1 MTAVLRL
8 IGPTSVSAAA
18 SRVVVIAEA
27 GVNHNGSLERALAMI
42 DAAAAAGADWVKFQ
56 TFQAGELASG
66 RAPKAAYQLAHT
78 DAAQSQLEMLSQL
91 QLSQSDHEA
100 LQAHAVHRQIGF
112 LSTPFD
118 LPSLRLLTQRLG
130 LQLLKVPSGEITN
143 GPFLLEVA
151 RTGRDIIVSTG
162 MSSLADVETALA
174 VLAFGY
180 TEGTVG
186 RAPGGEAFSNAYAS
200 ASGRRALQQKVRLLH
215 CTSEYPA
222 PFAEVNL
229 LAMDTLAAAF
239 GLPVGLP
246 TIPPARTSPG
256 RRGARCRLIE
266 KHFTLDRTLSGP
278 DHAASLEPPEL
289 ALMVRNIRDVE
300 RALGEGIKHPTES
313 EARNRAVARKHLVAT
328 RKITA
333 GEKFSR
339 DNVGAKR
346 AGAGLS
352 PMEYWSVLGRAA
364 ARDFEPDDPISI

>member
-1 MTAVLRL
+1 MST
-8 IGPTSVSAAA
+8 AA
-18 SRVVVIAEA
+18 SRVLVIAEA

-42 DAAAAAGADWVKFQ
+42 DAAAAAGADCVKFQ
-56 TFQAGELASG
+56 TFQASELASS
-66 RAPKAAYQLAHT
+66 RAPKAAYQLANT
-78 DAAQSQLEMLSQL
+78 DAAQSQVEMLSQL
-91 QLSQSDHEA
+91 QLSPSDHEA
-100 LQAHAVHRQIGF
+100 LQAHAAHRRVGF

-130 LQLLKVPSGEITN
+130 MQLLKVPSGEITN

-151 RTGRDIIVSTG
+151 RTGRDAIVSTG
-162 MSSLADVETALA
+162 MSSLGEVETALA

-180 TEGTVG
+180 TEQSAGC
-186 RAPGGEAFSNAYAS
+186 APGGEAFSKAYAS
-200 ASGRRALQQKVRLLH
+200 AAGHRALRQKVRLLH

-239 GLPVGLP
+239 GLPVGLSDH
-246 TIPPARTSPG
+246 TPG
-256 RRGARCRLIE
+256 THIALAAVARGACVIE
-266 KHFTLDRTLSGP
+266 KHFTLDRALPGP
-278 DHAASLEPPEL
+278 DHTASLEPPEL

-300 RALGEGIKHPTES
+300 SALGEGIKHPTAS

-333 GEKFSR
+333 GESFSR

-352 PMEYWSVLGRAA
+352 PMEYWSVLGQSA
-364 ARDFEPDDPISI
+364 ARDFEPDEPISV

>member
-1 MTAVLRL
+1 M
-8 IGPTSVSAAA
+8 SAAA

-239 GLPVGLP
+239 GLPVGLSDH
-246 TIPPARTSPG
+246 TPG
-256 RRGARCRLIE
+256 THIALAAVARGACIIE